1 MRSASSHVVRHRF
14 TCEIGNPRHE
24 AGPWLPL
31 VTLKHLC
38 EQDLEP
44 DPPNN
49 EPRIRKG
56 TAVDRRVSVE
66 AKDMRHG
73 RKSTSNDSTDTKD
86 TCERPGYRADPRHTG
101 MTIEQ
106 RASASRSPSQC
117 RRYRVPGCRDAIQS
131 PVIAEYVKKDDIIA
145 PANPAENES

>member
-73 RKSTSNDSTDTKD
+73 RKSKAKRFN
-86 TCERPGYRADPRHTG
+86 GYKRHMRATR
-101 MTIEQ
+101 I
-106 RASASRSPSQC
+106 PS
-117 RRYRVPGCRDAIQS
+117 
-131 PVIAEYVKKDDIIA
+131 
-145 PANPAENES
+145 